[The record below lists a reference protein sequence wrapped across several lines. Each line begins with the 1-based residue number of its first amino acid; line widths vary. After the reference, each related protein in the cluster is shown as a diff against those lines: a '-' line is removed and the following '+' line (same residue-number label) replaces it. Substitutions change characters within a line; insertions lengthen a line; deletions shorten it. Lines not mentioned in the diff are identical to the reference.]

1 MSDWRLVYDGFN
13 AEEEG
18 LRESLCTLANGYF
31 ATRGAA
37 PESRADVVHYP
48 GTYAAGVF
56 NRLATAI
63 DGREVVNE
71 SIVNLPN
78 WLPLA
83 VRGPD
88 GWFDDRDATVVS
100 HHVELDPRRAMLTRR
115 TMFEDAG
122 GRRLSLAQRRFV
134 SLRDPHLAALET
146 TIVAEGWS
154 GPVIIRSAIDGG
166 VRNSGVARYDGLGD
180 AHLRVVDAR
189 GVSNEVIEL
198 VAETTQSRIRVAVA
212 ARTRLSRDERRLDL
226 EPVTEIGDDQVA
238 QEFHLDLAA
247 GEPVTI
253 EKVVAVFHSG
263 DAAMSEPA
271 EQAREWAS
279 TIAGDFEAL
288 SARHQVSW
296 QQVWGFSDIELGVD
310 HEISQKVHLHLFHL
324 LQTISSNIVGLDVG
338 VPARGL
344 HGEAYRGHIFW
355 DELFVY
361 PFLSTRFPQVTRSLL
376 LYRYRRLDAARRAAT
391 EAGFAGAMYPWQS
404 ASSGREETQQLHLN
418 PRSGRWL
425 PDASHL
431 QRHVNAAVALN
442 VWQYFQA
449 TDDLDFL
456 RFHGAEMLLEIARF
470 WASIATYNRALDR
483 YEIVGVVGP
492 DEYHDGYPD
501 RSWPGVDNNSYTNV
515 MAVWCLCRGLDV
527 LTTLSPEL
535 VHDLRERLSLS
546 EAETQHWDDVSR
558 KMKVCFHEGVISQF
572 ESYEAL
578 EELDWADYRRRYP
591 DMSRLDRILEAEGDS
606 PNRYKLAKQADATM
620 LFFVL
625 SADELSSILRR
636 LGYPYDPDLIPRTI
650 AYYDQ
655 RTSHGS
661 TLSRVVDAWVHA
673 RLDREQSWKVFL
685 DVLDLDLHDEP
696 LGTTREGIHLGAMVG
711 SLDLLQRGYAG
722 VETRD
727 EVLRIHPVI
736 PRELRSLA
744 LQVRYRRHLVDI
756 ELTTERAI
764 VRVGLSDEAP
774 LDVEIEG
781 VPYSLDPGHVLDVP
795 LRS

>member
-279 TIAGDFEAL
+279 TIAGDFETL
-288 SARHQVSW
+288 IARHQVSW